1 MLGKRFALGFG
12 IAVILPFMLHL
23 GVNTFSPPP
32 NWEDY
37 NIVDYYDKLE
47 EASEEERAELEAK
60 WNDLKVAQDRHEA
73 RYQKALFLVMA
84 PAGIAAIVIGAFIG
98 FQAIGAGL
106 MFGGIFCLMDGY
118 IQYWEKLPDW
128 MRFVSLLVAFIAL
141 LIVGYFRIIKH
152 ERKE

>member
-1 MLGKRFALGFG
+1 MLGKRIALGFG

-37 NIVDYYDKLE
+37 TIEDYYDKLE
-47 EASEEERAELEAK
+47 DASDEEREELK
-60 WNDLKVAQDRHEA
+60 TRWNELKKAQDKHEM
-73 RYQKALFLVMA
+73 RYQKTLFFVMA
-84 PAGIAAIVIGAFIG
+84 PAGIAAIIIGAFIG

-128 MRFVSLLVAFIAL
+128 MRFASLLVAFIAL
-141 LIVGYFRIIKH
+141 IVVGYFKIIKL
-152 ERKE
+152 EKKE